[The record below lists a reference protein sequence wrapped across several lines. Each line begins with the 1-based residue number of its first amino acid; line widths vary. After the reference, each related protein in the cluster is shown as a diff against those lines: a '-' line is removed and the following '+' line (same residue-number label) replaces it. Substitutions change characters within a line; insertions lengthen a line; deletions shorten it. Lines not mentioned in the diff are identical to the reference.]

1 MRVCLAFA
9 VLLCCATISRADGVN
24 EHLLA
29 GARAFR
35 AQRYDVA
42 LTEFRLV
49 ERGGGAADLAIY
61 LGPTLY
67 KLGRLDEAR
76 QVLARAHRSG
86 SVDAVAEYYLGL
98 AWYRLGLVRLARSVF
113 VSIDARDAGPKL
125 AEGAA
130 HFVADIDAHAA
141 AAMATTPLLDV
152 ADTLERSEPISA
164 LDQAEEAFLRAR
176 VGSPERLRAAAII
189 VRIGAGDHD
198 AIARQAASE
207 HGARAP

>member
-1 MRVCLAFA
+1 MRARLAFA
-9 VLLCCATISRADGVN
+9 VLLCWATTSRADGVN

-42 LTEFRLV
+42 LAEFRLV
-49 ERGGGAADLAIY
+49 ERAGGAPDLAIY

-67 KLGRLDEAR
+67 KMGRLDEAR
-76 QVLARAHRSG
+76 QVLGRAHRSG
-86 SVDAVAEYYLGL
+86 SIDAVAEYYLGL
-98 AWYRLGLVRLARSVF
+98 SWYRLGLVRLARSVF
-113 VSIDARDAGPKL
+113 ASIDARDAGPKL

-130 HFVADIDAHAA
+130 HFVADIDARAA
-141 AAMATTPLLDV
+141 ATATTPLLDV
-152 ADTLERSEPISA
+152 ADMLERSQPMAA

-176 VGSPERLRAAAII
+176 VGSPERLRAAALI
-189 VRIGAGDHD
+189 VRIGAADRD

-207 HGARAP
+207 RGARLP